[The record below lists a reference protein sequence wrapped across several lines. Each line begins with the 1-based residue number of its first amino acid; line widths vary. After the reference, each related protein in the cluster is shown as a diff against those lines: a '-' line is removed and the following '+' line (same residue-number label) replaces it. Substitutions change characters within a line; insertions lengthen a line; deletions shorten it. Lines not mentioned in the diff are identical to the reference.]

1 MMRRYRAWLSAAALA
16 VLLAVG
22 AWAALEYPQN
32 PAKRITIDPGWS
44 TARIAEHL
52 EAEGLVRDAVYFRW
66 RAAGQSL
73 KAGTY
78 DIPANISVGELVALL
93 AEGRTVRDWV
103 TVTIPEGWTLE
114 QMADRVAELGIAD
127 RAAFFQAL
135 AMAKP
140 PAGVEEKLPPGNR
153 RLEGYLYPDTYRLQK
168 GDGANE
174 LIALMR
180 RRFDEVAKELAIPPQ
195 RLHEVVTIASMVE
208 REAKRPEE
216 RRRIAGVI
224 YNRLKKGMKLQIDAT
239 VQYALGKHK
248 ERLLYEDLKVD
259 SPYNTYR
266 YPGLPPGPIA
276 APGRGALEAALHPER
291 HDFYYYV
298 ARPDGSHVFSKT
310 YEEHLR
316 RIREIR
322 RAAGSS

>member
-1 MMRRYRAWLSAAALA
+1 MSGLRVWLGVAVLA

-32 PAKRITIDPGWS
+32 PAKRITIEPGWS
-44 TARIAEHL
+44 TARIADYL
-52 EAEGLVRDAVYFRW
+52 EAEGLVRNAAYFRW
-66 RAAGQSL
+66 RAADKPL

-78 DIPANISVGELVALL
+78 DIPANLSVGQLIALL
-93 AEGRTVRDWV
+93 AEGRTVREWV

-114 QMADRVAELGIAD
+114 QIANRVAELGIAD

-135 AMAKP
+135 AAAKP
-140 PAGVEEKLPPGNR
+140 PAGVEGKLPPGNR
-153 RLEGYLYPDTYRLQK
+153 RLEGYLYPDTYRLLK
-168 GDGANE
+168 GDDAND
-174 LIALMR
+174 LVALMR
-180 RRFDEVAKELAIPPQ
+180 QRFDRVVRELAIPPH

-239 VQYALGKHK
+239 VQYALGTHK
-248 ERLLYEDLKVD
+248 ERLLYEDLKID

-276 APGRGALEAALHPER
+276 APGRDALQAALHPEQ

-316 RIREIR
+316 RIREVR
-322 RAAGSS
+322 GAAGSS